1 MNLSTR
7 QLEAF
12 LLVARLASFTRAAEH
27 AHMTQAGLSATIRD
41 LENQFSCRL
50 FDRTTRSVRLTVE
63 GRALLPFA
71 ERITNELRAATHAVQ
86 ASAATS
92 RSVLTIAVTPIAA
105 TTLIAGACREF
116 STRMPEVEVR
126 IKDVPQT
133 EIQRLVETGEVD
145 MGLTIFLKPASNI
158 DALQLMSFRL
168 MCIAPHGTLKIRPGK
183 TGPEMRWQDLPDL
196 TLITLPSTTQL
207 QPVIDM
213 HLMENTD
220 FKGQRTSYNSMQT
233 ILAMVAGGQGMSILP
248 SMVFPACHPAQFDV
262 AYLSHPAIRLPFF
275 RLSRKGAQLPDS
287 AASFIEALTVTS
299 RSHV

>member
-50 FDRTTRSVRLTVE
+50 FDRTTRSVRLTGE

-71 ERITNELRAATHAVQ
+71 ERITNELRAAAGAVQ

-92 RSVLTIAVTPIAA
+92 KSVLSIAVTPIAA
-105 TTLIAGACREF
+105 TTLIAAACREF
-116 STRMPEVEVR
+116 KAAMPDVEVR
-126 IKDVPQT
+126 VKDVQQPD
-133 EIQRLVETGEVD
+133 IQRLVETGDVD
-145 MGLTIFLKPASNI
+145 IGLTIFLKPASNI
-158 DALQLMSFRL
+158 DALSVMSFRL
-168 MCIAPHGTLKIRPGK
+168 VCVAPRGTLKSRPARR
-183 TGPEMRWQDLPDL
+183 GPELRWEDLPDL
-196 TLITLPSTTQL
+196 ALITLPSTTEL

-213 HLMENTD
+213 HLMQNTK

-233 ILAMVAGGQGMSILP
+233 IVAMVSGGQGMAILP
-248 SMVFPACHPAQFDV
+248 SMVVPACDPSQLDI
-262 AYLSHPAIRLPFF
+262 AYLERPVVRLPFF
-275 RLSRKGAQLPDS
+275 RIARKGSRLPD
-287 AASFIEALTVTS
+287 AASAFVDALKS
-299 RSHV
+299 SGDACG

>member
-71 ERITNELRAATHAVQ
+71 ERITNELRAATDAVK

-116 STRMPEVEVR
+116 GARMPEVEVR

-158 DALQLMSFRL
+158 DALSLVSFRL
-168 MCIAPHGTLKIRPGK
+168 MCIAPHGSLKIRQGK
-183 TGPEMRWQDLPDL
+183 TGPELRWQDLPDL

-213 HLMENTD
+213 HLMENAD

-233 ILAMVAGGQGMSILP
+233 ILAMVAGGQGMAILP
-248 SMVFPACHPAQFDV
+248 SMVFPACDPAQLDI
-262 AYLSHPAIRLPFF
+262 AYLSHPAARLPFF
-275 RLSRKGAQLPDS
+275 RLARKGAQLPES
-287 AASFIEALTVTS
+287 AGLFLDALRTTAGG
-299 RSHV
+299 HV

>member
-27 AHMTQAGLSATIRD
+27 AHMTQAGLSAAIRD

-71 ERITNELRAATHAVQ
+71 ERITNELHAAADAVQ
-86 ASAATS
+86 ASAAES
-92 RSVLTIAVTPIAA
+92 RSILTIAVTPIAA

-116 STRMPEVEVR
+116 NARMPEVEVR
-126 IKDVPQT
+126 IHDVQQT
-133 EIQRLVETGEVD
+133 EIQRLVEAGEVD
-145 MGLTIFLKPASNI
+145 IGLTIFLKPASNI
-158 DALQLMSFRL
+158 DALSLMSFRL
-168 MCIAPHGTLKIRPGK
+168 MCIAPRHTLKTRAGK
-183 TGPEMRWQDLPDL
+183 TVRELRWQDLPDM

-213 HLMENTD
+213 HLMHNAS
-220 FKGQRTSYNSMQT
+220 FKGQRISYNSMQT
-233 ILAMVAGGQGMSILP
+233 ILAMVAGGQGMAILP
-248 SMVFPACHPAQFDV
+248 SMVLPACDPAQVDI
-262 AYLSHPAIRLPFF
+262 AYLHHPMVRLPFF
-275 RLSRKGAQLPDS
+275 RIARKGAQLPES
-287 AASFIEALTVTS
+287 VAIFVEALKLTAGN
-299 RSHV
+299 HG